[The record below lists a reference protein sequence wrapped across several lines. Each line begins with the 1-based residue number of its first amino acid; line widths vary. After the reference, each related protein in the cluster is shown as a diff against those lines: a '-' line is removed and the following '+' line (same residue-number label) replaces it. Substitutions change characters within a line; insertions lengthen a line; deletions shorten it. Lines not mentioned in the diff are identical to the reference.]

1 MNKIF
6 TLLLVLLM
14 ISCAKDDRP
23 TVANIHQNWEFKETT
38 DTNWNT
44 ASVPGNVYS
53 DLLSHNKIPDPF
65 LGSNELNVQWVPTK
79 DWEYQT
85 TFNLDE
91 ETLKKSNIELTFEG
105 LDTYASIYL
114 NDSLI
119 GKTNNAFRTWKFDIK
134 DLAKAENS
142 LRIGF
147 QKTSV
152 HEEKETAKLEYLLN
166 PGIRVFTRKAQF
178 QYGWDWGPI
187 VNTSGIWKPIKITSW
202 NNMKLDDVFFKQEEL
217 TDSIASL
224 NVEYTISA
232 DEDVKD
238 ATFEIKNGEAIHTVK
253 FPVYK
258 GTHTYTTRFQIK
270 NPNRWW
276 TYNLGTPHLYEL
288 DVKLKQ
294 GNDLKAQKTVK
305 VGLRTIELVRE
316 TDEKGETFYF
326 KLNGIPVFMK
336 GANYIP
342 QHSMQDKVTDA
353 HYEKLLND
361 VKDANMNM
369 LRVWGGGIYE
379 NDIFYKLCDEKGILV
394 WQDFMFACAMY
405 PGDKAFLDNVQQE
418 AIDQVSR
425 LRNYASIALWCGNN
439 ENNEAWHRWGWQAD
453 KTEAQ
458 RKAIWDSY
466 LAVFDRILP
475 ETVAKYHPSISYWES
490 SPSYGRGD
498 ERFQFEGD
506 AHDWGVWHDALPF
519 ERFEQK
525 VPRFMSEFGFQS
537 FPSYEAI
544 RAFTGEDSISINH
557 DSYITHQKHPRG
569 FKLIREYMERDYP
582 VPTAGD
588 DYVYM
593 SQLTQAK
600 GITMGM
606 EAERR
611 AMPYCMGSLY
621 WQLNDCW
628 PVVSWSSIDFMGN
641 WKALH
646 YKAKKSFEDVL
657 ISSIVENDTINTYIV
672 SDKLQD
678 IEGDFTL
685 EFLDFNGTI
694 IHSTKQKLTVVAN
707 TSQIVA
713 KTPMTDI
720 KGNASEYVM
729 RAVFISTPLNTNAQT
744 GDTLTSNSL
753 FYVARPKELN
763 LPKEDISTKVT
774 KTEDGFTIEVSA
786 KTLQKDVFLY
796 TKAKGHFSDN
806 FIDVL
811 PNQTITITFT
821 TEAESID
828 DLAFKTLNGIQRKV
842 AKSAN
847 Y

>member
-1 MNKIF
+1 MKKVNSIF
-6 TLLLVLLM
+6 CAFLLALSI
-14 ISCAKDDRP
+14 ISCVKNDLP
-23 TVANIHQNWEFKETT
+23 IVANIHQNWEFKQKMDTT
-38 DTNWNT
+38 WNT

-53 DLLSHNKIPDPF
+53 DLLDHKKIPDPF
-65 LGSNELNVQWVPTK
+65 FGSNELNVQWVPTK
-79 DWEYQT
+79 NWEYQT
-85 TFNLDE
+85 TFELDSK
-91 ETLKKSNIELTFEG
+91 TLEKSNIELTFEG
-105 LDTYASIYL
+105 LDTYANIYL

-119 GKTNNAFRTWKFDIK
+119 AKTNNAFRTWKFDIK
-134 DLAKAENS
+134 PLAKANNS

-147 QKTSV
+147 QKTSIK
-152 HEEKETAKLEYLLN
+152 EEKEAEKLDYLLP
-166 PGIRVFTRKAQF
+166 PGARVFTRKAQF
-178 QYGWDWGPI
+178 QYGWDWGPTI
-187 VNTSGIWKPIKITSW
+187 NTSGIWKPIKITSW
-202 NNMKLDDVFFKQEEL
+202 NNLKLDDVYFKQEEL
-217 TDSIASL
+217 TDELALIT
-224 NVEYTISA
+224 VEYTISSE
-232 DEDVKD
+232 EDIEKT
-238 ATFEIKNGEAIHTVK
+238 TFEIKYEDTKHTVTA
-253 FPVYK
+253 PVHK
-258 GTHTYTTRFQIK
+258 GTHTYKTNLKIK
-270 NPNRWW
+270 KPNRWW
-276 TYNLGTPHLYEL
+276 THNLGTPHLYEF
-288 DVKLKQ
+288 DVTLKQ
-294 GNDLKAQKTVK
+294 GNDLKGQEKVK
-305 VGLRTIELVRE
+305 IGLRTIELIRE
-316 TDEKGETFYF
+316 KDEKGESFYF

-361 VKDANMNM
+361 VVGANMNM

-379 NDIFYKLCDEKGILV
+379 NDIFYELCDKKGILV

-405 PGDKAFLDNVQQE
+405 PGDEAFLENVEKE
-418 AIDQVSR
+418 AIDQVKR

-439 ENNEAWHRWGWQAD
+439 ENNEAWHRWGWQTD
-453 KTEAQ
+453 KTQAQ
-458 RKAIWDSY
+458 KEEIWASY

-475 ETVAKYHPSISYWES
+475 ETVAKFDAEISYWES

-506 AHDWGVWHDALPF
+506 AHDWGVWHDAFPF

-600 GITMGM
+600 GMTMGM

-672 SDKLQD
+672 SDKLQTL
-678 IEGDFTL
+678 EGDFTL
-685 EFLDFNGTI
+685 EFLDFNGKA
-694 IHSTKQKLTVVAN
+694 IHNVQQKLTVAAN
-707 TSQIVA
+707 TSQLVA
-713 KTPMTDI
+713 QIPVTDI
-720 KGNASEYVM
+720 QVNTNEYVM
-729 RAVFISTPLNTNAQT
+729 KAVFISTPLNVNASISNSSS
-744 GDTLTSNSL
+744 TSNDL
-753 FYVARPKELN
+753 FYIAKPKDLN
-763 LPKEDISTKVT
+763 LPEEDVSTKIT
-774 KTEDGFTIEVSA
+774 KIEGGFSVEVSA
-786 KTLQKDVFLY
+786 TTLQKDVFFY
-796 TKAKGHFSDN
+796 TKAKGHFSNN
-806 FIDVL
+806 FFDVL
-811 PNQTITITFT
+811 PNETVTITFK
-821 TEAESID
+821 TEAEDIE
-828 DLAFKTLNGIQRKV
+828 DLAFKTLNKFV
-842 AKSAN
+842 H
-847 Y
+847 

>member
-1 MNKIF
+1 MKQVNSIF
-6 TLLLVLLM
+6 CTLILALLL
-14 ISCAKDDRP
+14 IGCAKNDLP
-23 TVANIHQNWEFKETT
+23 TVENIHQNWEFKQQT
-38 DTNWNT
+38 DSTWNT

-53 DLLSHNKIPDPF
+53 DLLNHKKIPDPF
-65 LGSNELNVQWVPTK
+65 FGSNELNVQWVPTK
-79 DWEYQT
+79 NWEYQT
-85 TFNLDE
+85 TFELDSKTIE
-91 ETLKKSNIELTFEG
+91 KSNIELTFEG

-134 DLAKAENS
+134 KLAKAKNS

-152 HEEKETAKLEYLLN
+152 YEEKETAKLEYLLN
-166 PGIRVFTRKAQF
+166 PGTRVFTRKAQF
-178 QYGWDWGPI
+178 HYGWDWGPTI
-187 VNTSGIWKPIKITSW
+187 NTSGIWKPIKITSW
-202 NNMKLDDVFFKQEEL
+202 NTMKLDDVYFKQEEL
-217 TDSIASL
+217 TDELALIT
-224 NVEYTISA
+224 VEYTISS
-232 DEDVKD
+232 DKD
-238 ATFEIKNGEAIHTVK
+238 IEETTFEIKYEDTKHTVTS
-253 FPVYK
+253 PVHK
-258 GTHTYTTRFQIK
+258 GTHTYKTNLKIK

-276 TYNLGTPHLYEL
+276 THNLGTPHLYEF
-288 DVKLKQ
+288 DVTLKQ
-294 GNDLKAQKTVK
+294 GNDLKGQEKIK
-305 VGLRTIELVRE
+305 IGLRTIELIRE
-316 TDEKGETFYF
+316 KDEKGESFYF

-353 HYEKLLND
+353 HYKKLLND
-361 VKDANMNM
+361 VVDANMNM

-379 NDIFYKLCDEKGILV
+379 NDIFYELCDEKGILV

-405 PGDKAFLDNVQQE
+405 PGDEAFLENVEKE
-418 AIDQVSR
+418 AIDQVKR

-439 ENNEAWHRWGWQAD
+439 ENNEAWHRWGWQTD
-453 KTEAQ
+453 KTQAQ
-458 RKAIWDSY
+458 KEEIWASY

-475 ETVAKYHPSISYWES
+475 ETVAKFDTEISYWES

-657 ISSIVENDTINTYIV
+657 ISSVVEDDTINTYIV
-672 SDKLQD
+672 SDKL
-678 IEGDFTL
+678 EALKGGFTL
-685 EFLDFNGTI
+685 EFLDFNGKV
-694 IHSTKQKLTVVAN
+694 IHNVKQTLTVAAN
-707 TSQIVA
+707 TSQLVA
-713 KTPMTDI
+713 KIPVADI
-720 KGNASEYVM
+720 NANPSDYVM
-729 RAVFISTPLNTNAQT
+729 KAVFVSTPLNVNAQT
-744 GDTLTSNSL
+744 SSSSNSSSL
-753 FYVARPKELN
+753 FYVAKPKELQ
-763 LPKEDISTKVT
+763 LSKEDISTKIT
-774 KTEDGFTIEVSA
+774 KIEGGFSIEISA
-786 KTLQKDVFLY
+786 KTLQKDVFFY

-806 FIDVL
+806 FFDVL
-811 PNQTITITFT
+811 PNETITITLI
-821 TEAESID
+821 TEAENID
-828 DLAFKTLNGIQRKV
+828 DLAFKTLNGIQQHLEK
-842 AKSAN
+842 
-847 Y
+847 